1 MTQKQKDTGGNW
13 VAVAGLGLVVLG
25 LVVLVGVG
33 GGSSGGGA
41 TEVKTAPII
50 QPDSS
55 RKANLAIPECPSPN
69 GVGNS
74 ETEEERREDE
84 EEKKQRVAYWSE
96 RAPQYWHDTSRV
108 RVRVTTVVVAAVS
121 VTSVKAAE

>member
-1 MTQKQKDTGGNW
+1 MEEQDKAASWELQSIKPCTIYKHEIVFTTEKEPAT
-13 VAVAGLGLVVLG
+13 
-25 LVVLVGVG
+25 VG
-33 GGSSGGGA
+33 
-41 TEVKTAPII
+41 KNPII